1 MTKDQVYAAKK
12 MYALYIR
19 SEAIELNCA
28 IDKDEPISSVV
39 AKIMK
44 KTSSEFIIKKVL
56 RFYAHYV
63 QMNLRLDKQIW
74 EEEEE

>member
-1 MTKDQVYAAKK
+1 MTRDQVYAAKE
-12 MYALYIR
+12 MYIKHIR
-19 SEAIELNCA
+19 CDAIRLNCA

-56 RFYAHYV
+56 RFYEHYV
-63 QMNLRLDKQIW
+63 QMNLRINKQIW
-74 EEEEE
+74 EEEE